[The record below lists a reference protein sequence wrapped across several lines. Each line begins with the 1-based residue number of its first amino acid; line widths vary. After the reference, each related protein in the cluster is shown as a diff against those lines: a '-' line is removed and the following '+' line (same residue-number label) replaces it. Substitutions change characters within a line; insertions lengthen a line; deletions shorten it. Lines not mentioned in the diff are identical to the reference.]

1 MSFVGRLEDLA
12 LPEILQMLAVSGKT
26 GKLVLTRRDGEGLL
40 VFKNGKIIY
49 AASNS
54 AREAFGNILVCR
66 HLVSE
71 EMLTEAL
78 KRQHRS
84 REEKRLGTILVE
96 MGAMSATQ
104 LEEVLRA
111 QTEKVVHELLGWQG
125 GFFKFDALEIPEQ
138 GEVAVDARDFIM
150 EGGLTAEQL
159 AYSASQRV
167 AKQEVEAVEFDF
179 GSEAPPAG
187 EPAAAAPRPEIAD
200 NGQAPTLATLKSLMA
215 ELRSPTFTGELTSR
229 LLHFAATLVRRA
241 AFFSLGRDGI
251 RGMGQVGVE
260 VDGHPGDESVRSI
273 RIPLDE
279 PSVLADVVE
288 RRETFRGQMG
298 YNQWDD
304 LLIQRLG
311 GEAPFE
317 VVVVPMLVNNQ
328 VVGLLYG
335 DNPVAAGPIGSV
347 DGLELLMLEAGL
359 AMEKTALEI
368 RLRSLQER
376 AARR

>member
-12 LPEILQMLAVSGKT
+12 LAEILQMLAVSGKT

-40 VFKNGKIIY
+40 VFKDGKIIY

-71 EMLTEAL
+71 EALTDAL

-96 MGAMSATQ
+96 MGAVSATQ

-111 QTEKVVHELLGWQG
+111 QTEKVVHELLEWRG
-125 GFFKFDALEIPEQ
+125 GFFKFDALDIPER

-159 AYSASQRV
+159 AYSASQR
-167 AKQEVEAVEFDF
+167 AAQKEADAVEFDF
-179 GSEAPPAG
+179 GSEAPSAPPSGSSPAL
-187 EPAAAAPRPEIAD
+187 ITD
-200 NGQAPTLATLKSLMA
+200 DGQAPTLATLKSLMA

-241 AFFSLGRDGI
+241 VFFSLGRDGI

-260 VDGHPGDESVRSI
+260 VDGRPGDDSVRSI

-298 YNQWDD
+298 YNKSDD
-304 LLIQRLG
+304 LLIQHLG

-317 VVVVPMLVNNQ
+317 VVVVPMLVNGQ

-335 DNPVAAGPIGSV
+335 DNPVADGPIGSV

-376 AARR
+376 TAKR

>member
-12 LPEILQMLAVSGKT
+12 LAEILQMLAVSGKT

-40 VFKNGKIIY
+40 VFKDGKIIY

-66 HLVSE
+66 HLVDE
-71 EMLTEAL
+71 DTLMEAL

-84 REEKRLGTILVE
+84 REEKRLGAILIE
-96 MGAMSATQ
+96 MGAMSGAQ
-104 LEEVLRA
+104 LEEILRG
-111 QTEKVVHELLGWQG
+111 QTEKVVHELLDWRG
-125 GFFKFDALEIPEQ
+125 GFFKFDALEIPER
-138 GEVAVDARDFIM
+138 GEVAVDARDLLM

-159 AYSASQRV
+159 AYSASQR
-167 AKQEVEAVEFDF
+167 AAQKDAEAVEFEF
-179 GSEAPPAG
+179 GSEAPADVAPARAVIPDDG
-187 EPAAAAPRPEIAD
+187 R
-200 NGQAPTLATLKSLMA
+200 APTLATLKSLMA

-229 LLHFAATLVRRA
+229 LLNFAVTLVRRA
-241 AFFSLGRDGI
+241 VFFSLGRDGI

-260 VDGHPGDESVRSI
+260 VDGRSGDDSVRSI

-288 RRETFRGQMG
+288 RRETYHGQMG
-298 YNQWDD
+298 YGHWDD
-304 LLIQRLG
+304 QLIQHLG

-335 DNPVAAGPIGSV
+335 DNPVADGPIGSV

-376 AARR
+376 TGKH

>member
-12 LPEILQMLAVSGKT
+12 LAEILQMLAVSGKT

-66 HLVSE
+66 HLVTE
-71 EMLTEAL
+71 ENLMDAL

-111 QTEKVVHELLGWQG
+111 QTEKVVHELLEWRG
-125 GFFKFDALEIPEQ
+125 GFFKFDALDIPEH

-159 AYSASQRV
+159 AYSASQRAV
-167 AKQEVEAVEFDF
+167 QKENGSVEFDF
-179 GSEAPPAG
+179 GSEASPPG
-187 EPAAAAPRPEIAD
+187 EPAPTAPRPQIVD
-200 NGQAPTLATLKSLMA
+200 DGQAPTLATLKSLMA

-229 LLHFAATLVRRA
+229 LLHFAATVVRRA

-251 RGMGQVGVE
+251 RGMGHVGVE
-260 VDGHPGDESVRSI
+260 VDGHPGDDSVRSI

-288 RRETFRGQMG
+288 RRETFRGQLG
-298 YNQWDD
+298 YGKGDD

-335 DNPVAAGPIGSV
+335 DNPVADGPIGSV

-376 AARR
+376 TAKR

>member
-12 LPEILQMLAVSGKT
+12 LAEILQMLAVSGKT

-40 VFKNGKIIY
+40 VFKDGKIIY

-66 HLVSE
+66 HLVDE
-71 EMLTEAL
+71 DTLMEAL

-84 REEKRLGTILVE
+84 REEKRLGAILIE
-96 MGAMSATQ
+96 MGAMSGAQ
-104 LEEVLRA
+104 LEEILRG
-111 QTEKVVHELLGWQG
+111 QTEKVVHELLDWRG
-125 GFFKFDALEIPEQ
+125 GFFKFDALEIPER
-138 GEVAVDARDFIM
+138 GEVAVDARDLLM
-150 EGGLTAEQL
+150 ESGLTAEQL
-159 AYSASQRV
+159 AYSASQR
-167 AKQEVEAVEFDF
+167 AAQKDAEAVEFEF
-179 GSEAPPAG
+179 GSEAGPDAPPARAVIPDDG
-187 EPAAAAPRPEIAD
+187 R
-200 NGQAPTLATLKSLMA
+200 APTLASLKSLMA

-241 AFFSLGRDGI
+241 VFFSLGRDGI

-260 VDGHPGDESVRSI
+260 IDGKSGDDSVRSI
-273 RIPLDE
+273 RLPLDE

-288 RRETFRGQMG
+288 RRETYHGQMG
-298 YNQWDD
+298 YGRCDD
-304 LLIQRLG
+304 QLIQHLG

-335 DNPVAAGPIGSV
+335 DNPVADGPIGSV

-376 AARR
+376 TGKH